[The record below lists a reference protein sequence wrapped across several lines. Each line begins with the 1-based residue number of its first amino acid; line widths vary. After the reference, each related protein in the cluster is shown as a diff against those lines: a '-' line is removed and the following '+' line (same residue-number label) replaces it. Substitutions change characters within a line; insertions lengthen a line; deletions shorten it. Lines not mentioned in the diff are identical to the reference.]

1 MLHGVFVPNGPGGLN
16 LEPEAWKTHAA
27 AGKIATRNRAESG
40 SPYPAQIRFNVLKK
54 CEPLHYRVWGHI
66 ATPKPQ
72 GFNQFELYLD
82 ADQASKLA
90 AMLMNRR

>member
-1 MLHGVFVPNGPGGLN
+1 MLALTLTLTLTLTPYPSLT
-16 LEPEAWKTHAA
+16 LTLTL
-27 AGKIATRNRAESG
+27 TRSG

-66 ATPKPQ
+66 PTPKPQ
-72 GFNQFELYLD
+72 GFNQFELHLD

-90 AMLMNRR
+90 ALLMSRR

>member
-1 MLHGVFVPNGPGGLN
+1 MR
-16 LEPEAWKTHAA
+16 AA
-27 AGKIATRNRAESG
+27 ALPLPLPLPLPLALTIALTLTR
-40 SPYPAQIRFNVLKK
+40 

-72 GFNQFELYLD
+72 GFNQFELHLD
-82 ADQASKLA
+82 ADQATKLA